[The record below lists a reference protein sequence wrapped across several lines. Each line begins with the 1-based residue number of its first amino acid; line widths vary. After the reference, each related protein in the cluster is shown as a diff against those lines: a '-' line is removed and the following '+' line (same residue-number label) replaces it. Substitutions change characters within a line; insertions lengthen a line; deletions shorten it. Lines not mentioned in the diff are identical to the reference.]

1 MTDEIYAHTYTPNL
15 INTLTEPWPETDELD
30 KYLGDNIGLR
40 STNQFRGM
48 TLLIS
53 DGADGVSY
61 ETSLVVASLWGRFV
75 PFLNVYTTFYMP
87 RLYYFMSHFSP
98 PEVTVAQSSSETMA
112 PSLEWWTNGP
122 YAHSEKI
129 LQGLGVRYGLQSLPE
144 GDERRP
150 PDDAVL
156 RLEVG
161 PITVAGR
168 QFTQKVY
175 EYSDANV
182 GNYSPTNV
190 LVARD
195 APGIL
200 QHIWSASFDPRQSIV
215 LSERIEE
222 PLVEAT
228 TGKMFFERGAI
239 RVQAESRGLSLLLL
253 PVQYSHCLVLSD
265 VRASLLPANLIQT
278 ALLFRGTIDLR
289 IHLGYGL
296 FRPGCRNQDLAD
308 LPELGIFNESETAP
322 PWAELHPYAISSAAD
337 LPRALGAV
345 IKKLATGPR

>member
-1 MTDEIYAHTYTPNL
+1 
-15 INTLTEPWPETDELD
+15 
-30 KYLGDNIGLR
+30 
-40 STNQFRGM
+40 
-48 TLLIS
+48 
-53 DGADGVSY
+53 
-61 ETSLVVASLWGRFV
+61 
-75 PFLNVYTTFYMP
+75 
-87 RLYYFMSHFSP
+87 
-98 PEVTVAQSSSETMA
+98 
-112 PSLEWWTNGP
+112 
-122 YAHSEKI
+122 
-129 LQGLGVRYGLQSLPE
+129 
-144 GDERRP
+144 P

-156 RLEVG
+156 RLELG
-161 PITVAGR
+161 PTTVAGGL
-168 QFTQKVY
+168 QFTRKVY

-228 TGKMFFERGAI
+228 SGKIFFERGAI
-239 RVQAESRGLSLLLL
+239 RVQAASRGRSLLLL

-289 IHLGYGL
+289 IHLAYGL

-308 LPELGIFNESETAP
+308 LPELGIFNERGTAP
-322 PWAELHPYAISSAAD
+322 PWSDLHPYAITSAAD

-345 IKKLATGPR
+345 IKKLATAPR

>member
-1 MTDEIYAHTYTPNL
+1 
-15 INTLTEPWPETDELD
+15 
-30 KYLGDNIGLR
+30 
-40 STNQFRGM
+40 M
-48 TLLIS
+48 TLLNNS
-53 DGADGVSY
+53 GFNY
-61 ETSLVVASLWGRFV
+61 EDLLVLASLWGRFV
-75 PFLNVYTTFYMP
+75 PFLNMYGTFYMP
-87 RLYYFMSHFSP
+87 GIYYFMSHFSP
-98 PEVTVAQSSSETMA
+98 PEVTVAQSSSETTA
-112 PSLEWWTNGP
+112 PSLGWWT
-122 YAHSEKI
+122 YESLDARSKKI
-129 LQGLGVRYGLQSLPE
+129 LQGLGVRYVLQSLPE
-144 GDERRP
+144 GDETRP

-156 RLEVG
+156 RLELE
-161 PITVAGR
+161 PTTVAGGR
-168 QFTQKVY
+168 QFTRKVY
-175 EYSDANV
+175 EYSDANL

-215 LSERIEE
+215 LPERIEE
-222 PLVEAT
+222 PLVEAS

-239 RVQAESRGLSLLLL
+239 RVQAESRDRSLLLL

-265 VRASLLPANLIQT
+265 VRARLLPANLIQT

-322 PWAELHPYAISSAAD
+322 PWLQLHPYAISSAAD
-337 LPRALGAV
+337 LPPALGAV
-345 IKKLATGPR
+345 IKKLATAPR